1 MNPLLKNISLPI
13 VACTLV
19 LAGCASKASMDAR
32 YEASLQRWRGAALP
46 DLEAGWGKPR
56 QVQATPDGQVL
67 TWTVRIDAD
76 NGASGSAAPPH
87 YTTAPTGVG
96 LVTTPSV
103 KTASPAMQTSAV
115 VPITCTTHFTIK
127 DGRVASWKFE
137 GLGCGAVD

>member
-13 VACTLV
+13 VACALFST
-19 LAGCASKASMDAR
+19 GCASKASMDAR
-32 YEASLQRWRGAALP
+32 YDASLQRWRGAAVA

-67 TWTVRIDAD
+67 RWTVRIDAD
-76 NGASGSAAPPH
+76 NGASGSAGAPH
-87 YTTAPTGVG
+87 YTTASTGG
-96 LVTTPSV
+96 GMAITPSI
-103 KTASPAMQTSAV
+103 KTATPAMPTSAV